1 MIVVNMDNVNYLL
14 ILMTILLAVVG
25 IYFLV
30 KHAIQYFQ
38 NKNKETLEEI
48 LDLQDMR
55 NSIDK
60 DIEIP
65 LPKQYGQNNKYL
77 NDIGVSL
84 NYGISEDDS
93 RQDEWR
99 KEREIYGFDE
109 RDTWGLDSTMIM
121 LLYERVKYF
130 VEFAPVDLTSNKITI
145 DEETKTLEEWLSTLT
160 NVCEKYLSQ
169 ESTRMDKIYDYQ
181 FEIWTIWRSV
191 SGFMWW

>member
-1 MIVVNMDNVNYLL
+1 MIVVDMNNLNYLL

-30 KHAIQYFQ
+30 KYAIQYFQ
-38 NKNKETLEEI
+38 NKNQETLEEI
-48 LDLQDMR
+48 SELQDMR
-55 NSIDK
+55 NGIDN

-65 LPKQYGQNNKYL
+65 LPKQYGQKNKYL

-84 NYGISEDDS
+84 NHGISEDDN
-93 RQDEWR
+93 RHEEWN

-130 VEFAPVDLTSNKITI
+130 VEFTPVDLTFNEITI
-145 DEETKTLEEWLSTLT
+145 DKETKTLEEWLSTLT

-169 ESTRMDKIYDYQ
+169 ESTGIDKIYDYQ
-181 FEIWTIWRSV
+181 FEIWTIWRSI

>member
-1 MIVVNMDNVNYLL
+1 MIVVDMDNVNYLL

-30 KHAIQYFQ
+30 KYAMQYFQ

-48 LDLQDMR
+48 FELQDMR
-55 NSIDK
+55 NSIDE

-65 LPKQYGQNNKYL
+65 LPKQYGQKNKYL

-84 NYGISEDDS
+84 NYGISEDDT

-130 VEFAPVDLTSNKITI
+130 VEFAPVDLTVNEITI
-145 DEETKTLEEWLSTLT
+145 DDETKTLEEWLAKLT
-160 NVCEKYLSQ
+160 NTCEIYLDQEFAGFDTLYKYQ
-169 ESTRMDKIYDYQ
+169 Y
-181 FEIWTIWRSV
+181 EIWTIWRSV